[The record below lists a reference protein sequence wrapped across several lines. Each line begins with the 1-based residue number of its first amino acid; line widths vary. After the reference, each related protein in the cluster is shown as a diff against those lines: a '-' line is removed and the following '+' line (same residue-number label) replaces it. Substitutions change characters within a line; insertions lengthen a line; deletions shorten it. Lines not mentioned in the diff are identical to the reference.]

1 MYLTISVQSLIALKI
16 ELKIKLKSY
25 SIKPVQSSLVTYTLP
40 VMVIHLVLLR
50 EHSPSFIHRSAAT
63 DTQAE
68 TGDSLLSHLKPILTS
83 PNHIL
88 LTEYERT
95 PYC

>member
-1 MYLTISVQSLIALKI
+1 MYLTISEQSLIALKI

-63 DTQAE
+63 DTGRNRRFPPLPSE
-68 TGDSLLSHLKPILTS
+68 THLNISKSHFANRI
-83 PNHIL
+83 
-88 LTEYERT
+88 
-95 PYC
+95 